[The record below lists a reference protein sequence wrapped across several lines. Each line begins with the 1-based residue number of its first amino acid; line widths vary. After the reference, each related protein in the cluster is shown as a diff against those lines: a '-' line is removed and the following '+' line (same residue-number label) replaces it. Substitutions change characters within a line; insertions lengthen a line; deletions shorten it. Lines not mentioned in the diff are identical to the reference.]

1 MSDDLDDD
9 ELNLDE
15 SFDDFDKKE
24 RTLGDLWRESPLV
37 KIGVIIGG
45 IVLIFL
51 IIMMFSGGDKKLD
64 PSYIGAS
71 PDLTSVPATDQ
82 ASPAFIEA
90 IEETNEAAVEQAFK
104 EGTSALPVPIEPP
117 VGVISVPEADPDQE
131 DPLQRWR
138 RLQEE
143 RLQREIQQR
152 DTIAPIDTRDDID
165 PNEAIQALSDLM
177 SQQMSSVLESLEPP
191 KVQSMSLTGV
201 EFLEKLE
208 AARQEEEELK
218 LAELEDETSE
228 EIIEKV
234 LLPGGRILY
243 AQLLTEAN
251 SDIPGPVLVELMSG
265 PLKGNR
271 LLGSFEVN
279 SELLTLSFD
288 TIIIGDENISIDAVA
303 LDPNTTLPG
312 LATEVDHRYFK
323 RIILPAAAAFVE
335 GMTQAISE
343 SGATTI
349 TVSGENVTES
359 TNDATN
365 DQEVASGINE
375 AGQEV
380 REILDE
386 IADETEVLVRIAA
399 GTPLGI
405 LFLEPVVQEIDPAS
419 DDK

>member
-9 ELNLDE
+9 DLNLDE
-15 SFDDFDKKE
+15 SFDDFEKKD

-51 IIMMFSGGDKKLD
+51 IIMMFSGSEKQLD

-71 PDLTSVPATDQ
+71 PDLSAVPATDQ

-90 IEETNEAAVEQAFK
+90 IQETNEAAVEEAFK

-152 DTIAPIDTRDDID
+152 DTIAPVDTRDDID

-191 KVQSMSLTGV
+191 QVQSMNLTGV

-208 AARQEEEELK
+208 QQRQEEEELK
-218 LAELEDETSE
+218 LAELEEETSE
-228 EIIEKV
+228 ETIEKI

-251 SDIPGPVLVELMSG
+251 SDVPGPVLAELMSG
-265 PLKGNR
+265 PLKGKR
-271 LLGSFEVN
+271 ILGSFEVQ
-279 SELLTLSFD
+279 SELLTLTFD
-288 TIIIGDENISIDAVA
+288 TIVVDDENLSIDAVA

-335 GMTQAISE
+335 GLSNAISE
-343 SGATTI
+343 SGSTTI

-359 TNDATN
+359 TNDASN
-365 DQEVASGINE
+365 DQEVASGIEE
-375 AGQEV
+375 AGQEI
-380 REILDE
+380 REILEE

-405 LFLEPVVQEIDPAS
+405 LFLERVKQEIDPDAE
-419 DDK
+419 

>member
-9 ELNLDE
+9 DLNLDE
-15 SFDDFDKKE
+15 SFDDFEKKD

-51 IIMMFSGGDKKLD
+51 IIMMFSGSEKQLD

-71 PDLTSVPATDQ
+71 PDLSAVPATDQ

-90 IEETNEAAVEQAFK
+90 IQETNEAAVEEAFK

-152 DTIAPIDTRDDID
+152 DTIAPVDTRDDID

-191 KVQSMSLTGV
+191 QVQSMNLTGV

-208 AARQEEEELK
+208 QQRQEEEELK
-218 LAELEDETSE
+218 LAELEEETSE
-228 EIIEKV
+228 ETIEKI

-251 SDIPGPVLVELMSG
+251 SDVPGPVLAELMSG
-265 PLKGNR
+265 PLKGKR
-271 LLGSFEVN
+271 ILGSFEVQ
-279 SELLTLSFD
+279 SELLTLTFD
-288 TIIIGDENISIDAVA
+288 TIVVDDENLSIDAVA

-335 GMTQAISE
+335 GLSNAISE
-343 SGATTI
+343 SGSTTI

-359 TNDATN
+359 TNDASN
-365 DQEVASGINE
+365 DQEVASGIEE
-375 AGQEV
+375 AGQEI
-380 REILDE
+380 REILEE

-405 LFLEPVVQEIDPAS
+405 LFLEPVKQEIDPDAE
-419 DDK
+419 